1 MSQLLQKADSKSA
14 DEDNENDG
22 RIDSCRLIL
31 DQSDNLNENN
41 GSSTYKHLKSPRG
54 VKYL

>member
-41 GSSTYKHLKSPRG
+41 GSSTYKHLIT
-54 VKYL
+54 